1 MQAESENYVRKQ
13 AQYLGRPVFLT
24 TKMSSSGKS
33 SSERMLF
40 AKQRRNILCD
50 IRHVVKVNQSSFSDK
65 QE

>member
-1 MQAESENYVRKQ
+1 MTYLLSSRLHETEAENFRRSDAMQAESENHVRKQ

-40 AKQRRNILCD
+40 AK
-50 IRHVVKVNQSSFSDK
+50 
-65 QE
+65 